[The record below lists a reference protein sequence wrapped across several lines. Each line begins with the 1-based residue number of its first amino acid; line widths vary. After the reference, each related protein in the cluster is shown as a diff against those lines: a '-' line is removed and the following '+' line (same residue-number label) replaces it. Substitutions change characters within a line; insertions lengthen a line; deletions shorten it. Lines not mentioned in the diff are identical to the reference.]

1 MYFLRKQSCRFLTV
15 VLGCGTYIKFLS
27 QNRGETTHWLLNR
40 HSCKAALPGKDLN
53 KVLPSL
59 IHARLTPPQ
68 LRKCLLV
75 VLCNSPPTLLVLAER
90 SIWRPFCSRHPLE
103 QLKLEEEESTS
114 TRKLENTRQKL
125 YLCQIFSVH
134 SCKKREASFFMR
146 LPLLVKREELSC
158 TAGFSGPSANHI
170 LCKRFQI
177 LQAWALRWLQVY
189 FWGDNAWAASNKILS
204 QCALYVHNSMNFYD
218 EDNHLQIWGML

>member
-1 MYFLRKQSCRFLTV
+1 
-15 VLGCGTYIKFLS
+15 
-27 QNRGETTHWLLNR
+27 
-40 HSCKAALPGKDLN
+40 
-53 KVLPSL
+53 
-59 IHARLTPPQ
+59 
-68 LRKCLLV
+68 
-75 VLCNSPPTLLVLAER
+75 
-90 SIWRPFCSRHPLE
+90 
-103 QLKLEEEESTS
+103 
-114 TRKLENTRQKL
+114 
-125 YLCQIFSVH
+125 
-134 SCKKREASFFMR
+134 MR

-218 EDNHLQIWGML
+218 EDNHLQI